1 MTFNNSMQS
10 KLKKM
15 IINIILIVIAIVGLI
30 FYVFVNNQIN
40 EKYKNESYGVI
51 NYTHLLLT
59 QTFEDA
65 ERGIETVNNHIDGQ
79 ADYASFLNVIYEN
92 IKSANTVFIGD
103 EDGNFYLYPN
113 RFVADDYD
121 PRERSWYMNSIESP
135 DQIIWSEPYIDHGTG
150 EYTVTASR
158 NIKLEDGSFAVVGVD
173 ILLDELRTTVKE
185 AKIGKN
191 GFVTVVNNSGTVI
204 AHNNIEKLAMSWTDS
219 EIFEFEFSELNSGQS
234 VIKGDTYNYYVESFE
249 KAGLEL
255 IASVKKSDILMNL
268 IYMYSFM
275 MGIVLIFIYYAQRI
289 AVRQAD
295 KIITPLLKLKDVMVI
310 AGEGDYNVKCNETSD
325 DEIGVLID
333 GFNDMIQNI
342 YENNNEMQA
351 LYEELYA
358 SEETLKEQY
367 DELYENREFIKKSE
381 QRYKSIFEASKEGLW
396 DMDEQWIISYLT
408 PGWYE
413 SFDVDL
419 DNVKLEEWTNLVHPD
434 EREYVK
440 KQIQDHIEGK
450 TENYNSEYRVKN
462 KYGNYVWI
470 ESIGKARFDS
480 DKTFIGMS
488 GSHLDISVRKKYELK
503 ILDMAYKDNLTKL
516 YNRAYFEDYLE
527 TYLAENGK
535 GALLFVDIDNF
546 KYINDIYGHIFGD
559 EVLKELARRLS
570 RLFDNDKKYLI
581 SRFSGDEFIII
592 LKDLTEREA
601 IIFVINAMIGEIE
614 STIQSENKFFKV
626 TASIG
631 ITIFPNDGTERVQLM
646 QNSDIAMYHAKRISK
661 RSFHFFDDEIR
672 TKAINEMKIE
682 NNLREAILLDEFEIY
697 YQPIMNVTEKRV
709 TSFEALIRWNSKKLG
724 FIYPDEFIAI
734 AEKTGLINEIGF
746 IVLEKSCHFIAELN
760 KKRNSEFSISIN
772 ISVIQLMED
781 HFANRVLSII
791 KKSGIPNHLV
801 ILEITESMMLENNE
815 NILAKLFYLRNQ
827 QIGISLDDFGTG
839 YSSFNN
845 LIRLPLTSIKMD
857 RSIMKDSISNEHVF
871 TLLESIVTFA
881 HKINVEVVAEGIED
895 IHYLEKSKA
904 LCADYLQGYY
914 FSRPVGENQVE
925 LLINSLDNM
934 GLGDK

>member
-1 MTFNNSMQS
+1 MTYNNSMQS

-15 IINIILIVIAIVGLI
+15 IINIILIIIVIVGLI
-30 FYVFVNNQIN
+30 FYVFVNVQIN

-51 NYTHLLLT
+51 NYTHLLLS

-65 ERGIETVNNHIDGQ
+65 ERGIDTVNNHIDGQ
-79 ADYASFLNVIYEN
+79 ADFASFLNVIYEN
-92 IKSANTVFIGD
+92 IQSANTVFIGD
-103 EDGNFYLYPN
+103 DKGNFYLYPK

-121 PRERSWYMNSIESP
+121 PRERSWYVNSMENP
-135 DQIIWSEPYIDHGTG
+135 DQIIWSDPYIDHGTG

-158 NIKLEDGSFAVVGVD
+158 NITLEDGSFAVVGVD
-173 ILLDELRTTVKE
+173 ILLDVLRTTVKE
-185 AKIGKN
+185 ATIGKN
-191 GFVTVVNNSGTVI
+191 GFVTVVNSSGTII
-204 AHNNIEKLAMSWTDS
+204 AHQNIEMLAMDWTES
-219 EIFEFEFSELNSGQS
+219 NLFEFKFEELDKGESI
-234 VIKGDTYNYYVESFE
+234 IKGNTYNYYIESFE
-249 KAGLEL
+249 KANLTI
-255 IASVKKSDILMNL
+255 IASVKKSDVFVNL

-275 MGIVLIFIYYAQRI
+275 MGIVLIFIYYAQKI
-289 AVRQAD
+289 AVRQAGT
-295 KIITPLLKLKDVMVI
+295 IITPLLKLKTVMEI

-342 YENNNEMQA
+342 YENSNEMQA

-367 DELYENREFIKKSE
+367 DELYENREFIKSSE

-396 DMDEQWIISYLT
+396 DMDEHWIIQYLT

-413 SFDVDL
+413 NFDIKL
-419 DNVKLEEWTNLVHPD
+419 SNVKLEEWTSLVHPD
-434 EREYVK
+434 MKEIVK
-440 KQIQDHIEGK
+440 KQIEDHIVGK
-450 TENYNSEYRVKN
+450 TENYNCEYQVMN
-462 KYGNYVWI
+462 KSGEYVWI

-480 DKTFIGMS
+480 NSKFLGMS
-488 GSHLDISVRKKYELK
+488 GSHLDISERKKYEHK

-516 YNRAYFEDYLE
+516 YNRAYFENYLE

-546 KYINDIYGHIFGD
+546 KYINDIYGHVFGD

-570 RLFDNDKKYLI
+570 RLFENEKKYLI

-592 LKDLTEREA
+592 LKDLVDREA
-601 IIFVINAMIGEIE
+601 IIFVMNAMIREIE
-614 STIQSENKFFKV
+614 STIQSKNKFFKV
-626 TASIG
+626 AASIG
-631 ITIFPNDGTERVQLM
+631 ITIFPNDGTDRVELM

-661 RSFHFFDDEIR
+661 RGFHFFDDEIR
-672 TKAINEMKIE
+672 IKAINEMKIE
-682 NNLREAILLDEFEIY
+682 NNLREAIALDEFEIY
-697 YQPIMNVTEKRV
+697 YQPIMSLAEKRV

-724 FIYPDEFIAI
+724 FIYPDEFIGI

-746 IVLEKSCHFIAELN
+746 IVLEKSCKFISELN
-760 KKRNSEFSISIN
+760 KKSDRKFSVAIN

-801 ILEITESMMLENNE
+801 VLEITESMMLENNE

-904 LCADYLQGYY
+904 LCADYLQGYH

-925 LLINSLDNM
+925 LLINSLDNLDQ
-934 GLGDK
+934 GEK

>member
-1 MTFNNSMQS
+1 MQS

-15 IINIILIVIAIVGLI
+15 IINNILIIIVIVGLI
-30 FYVFVNNQIN
+30 FYVFVNIQIN

-51 NYTHLLLT
+51 NYTHLLLS

-65 ERGIETVNNHIDGQ
+65 ERGIDTVNNHIDGQ

-92 IKSANTVFIGD
+92 IQSANTVFIGD
-103 EDGNFYLYPN
+103 EAGNFYLYPN

-121 PRERSWYMNSIESP
+121 PRERSWYMNSIENP
-135 DQIIWSEPYIDHGTG
+135 NQIIWSEPYIDHGTG
-150 EYTVTASR
+150 ELTVTASR
-158 NIKLEDGSFAVVGVD
+158 NITLDDGSFAVAGVD
-173 ILLDELRTTVKE
+173 ILLDELRATVKE
-185 AKIGKN
+185 ATIGRN
-191 GFVTVVNNSGTVI
+191 GFVTVVNSSGTII
-204 AHNNIEKLAMSWTDS
+204 AHNNIEMLAMGWNESGL
-219 EIFEFEFSELNSGQS
+219 FEFEFEVLDRGESF
-234 VIKGDTYNYYVESFE
+234 IKGNTYNYYVESFE
-249 KAGLEL
+249 KAGLQI
-255 IASVKKSDILMNL
+255 IASVKKSDIIMNL
-268 IYMYSFM
+268 IYMYGIM

-289 AVRQAD
+289 AVKQAG
-295 KIITPLLKLKDVMVI
+295 KIITPLLKLKTVMEV
-310 AGEGDYNVKCNETSD
+310 ASAGDYNVKCNETSD

-333 GFNDMIQNI
+333 GFNEMIQNI
-342 YENNNEMQA
+342 YENSNEMQA

-367 DELYENREFIKKSE
+367 DELYENREFIKSSE

-396 DMDEQWIISYLT
+396 DMDEHWIIRYLT
-408 PGWYE
+408 PSWYE
-413 SFDVDL
+413 NFELDL

-434 EREYVK
+434 EREQVK
-440 KQIQDHIEGK
+440 KQIQDHIDGR

-462 KYGNYVWI
+462 KLGEYVWI

-480 DKTFIGMS
+480 VGSFSGMS
-488 GSHLDISVRKKYELK
+488 GSHLDISVRKRYENK

-527 TYLAENGK
+527 TYLADNGK

-559 EVLKELARRLS
+559 EVLKELARRLY
-570 RLFDNDKKYLI
+570 RLFDNEKKYLI

-592 LKDLTEREA
+592 LKDLVDKDA
-601 IIFVINAMIGEIE
+601 IVFVINAMIKEIE

-646 QNSDIAMYHAKRISK
+646 QNSDIAMYHSKRISK
-661 RSFHFFDDEIR
+661 RGFHFFDDEIR

-697 YQPIMNVTEKRV
+697 YQPIMNVAKKRV
-709 TSFEALIRWNSKKLG
+709 SSFEALIRWNSKKLG

-746 IVLEKSCHFIAELN
+746 IVLEKSCKFIANLN
-760 KKRNSEFSISIN
+760 KKSDREFSISVN

-781 HFANRVLSII
+781 HFAGRVLSII
-791 KKSGIPNHLV
+791 KKCGIPNHLV

-845 LIRLPLTSIKMD
+845 LLRLPLTSIKMD

-895 IHYLEKSKA
+895 IHYLEKSRA
-904 LCADYLQGYY
+904 LCADYLQGYH

-934 GLGDK
+934 DMDENLIQ